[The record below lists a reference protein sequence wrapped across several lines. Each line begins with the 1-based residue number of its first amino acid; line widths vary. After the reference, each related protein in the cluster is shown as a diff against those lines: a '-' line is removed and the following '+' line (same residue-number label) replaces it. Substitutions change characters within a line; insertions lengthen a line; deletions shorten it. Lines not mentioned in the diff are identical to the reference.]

1 MNSDIFLENR
11 SLQLLLI
18 FLVVTFVVVTLVVV
32 SLVVVSLVVVTLVL
46 ITAIRLDLDG
56 VGVDDVFLFLVT
68 SGLGIVTGVNGV
80 KVALGVVT
88 ITALVLAVIVVV
100 VIVIHAPI
108 EVVVGGVL
116 PINQP
121 FH

>member
-1 MNSDIFLENR
+1 MKIIKNV
-11 SLQLLLI
+11 LQLLI
-18 FLVVTFVVVTLVVV
+18 FLVV
-32 SLVVVSLVVVTLVL
+32 SLVVVSFVVVSLVL

-68 SGLGIVTGVNGV
+68 GGLGIVTGVNGV
-80 KVALGVVT
+80 KVSLGVVSLT
-88 ITALVLAVIVVV
+88 GLVLAVIVVV